1 MTINDEM
8 KIPYVSKEVCKYLR
22 ETYTLP
28 SVLQRCA
35 STAKNADLSIG
46 YMAGVNEVIER
57 LEAITGQQEENDGI
71 Y

>member
-35 STAKNADLSIG
+35 YTDKNADLSIG
-46 YMAGVNEVIER
+46 FMTGVNEVIER
-57 LEAITGQQEENDGI
+57 LEAITSQQEENDGI